1 MTARYGNVSFGLQSG
16 LRPCFNDSDPISP
29 TCRELPKG
37 IAEFQRGRCGGFFT
51 MSDQPEPE
59 EESIVFPNRMELRI
73 FANREG
79 GITLEQDDQMG
90 NDAQYIT
97 IGRRDV
103 PEVIRFLRK
112 AVRDFKM
119 EGAN

>member
-1 MTARYGNVSFGLQSG
+1 
-16 LRPCFNDSDPISP
+16 
-29 TCRELPKG
+29 
-37 IAEFQRGRCGGFFT
+37 
-51 MSDQPEPE
+51 
-59 EESIVFPNRMELRI
+59 MELRI